1 MVEVQ
6 KSRMPLGMWT
16 GKGRPMRYRWEQG
29 LYWELDQRPF
39 MLHSGR
45 ELAYILHK
53 SSDFFGSWFKCY
65 GLINL
70 VRKSSRQPSF
80 QVVGMGSFADCF

>member
-1 MVEVQ
+1 
-6 KSRMPLGMWT
+6 
-16 GKGRPMRYRWEQG
+16 
-29 LYWELDQRPF
+29 